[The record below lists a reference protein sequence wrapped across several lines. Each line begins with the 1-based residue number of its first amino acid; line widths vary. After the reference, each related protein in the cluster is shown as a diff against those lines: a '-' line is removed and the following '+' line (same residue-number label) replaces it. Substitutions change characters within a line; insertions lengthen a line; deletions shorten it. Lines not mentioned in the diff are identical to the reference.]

1 MMTLKPLLIL
11 LPAVLALSA
20 CDKKAATSDQSTEV
34 VAANPQR
41 SCTHLVAKLSE
52 CAGGKELNQRFTFSR
67 LKDWMYEDCEKL
79 KLENKTL
86 FDKLMSCVSMDC
98 TQMENCLEGV
108 LGKWQENRK

>member
-1 MMTLKPLLIL
+1 MMMPQSMWFL
-11 LPAVLALSA
+11 LPAVLAFSA
-20 CDKKAATSDQSTEV
+20 CDKKAVTSDKPGEAV
-34 VAANPQR
+34 VANPQR

-52 CAGGKELNQRFTFSR
+52 CVNGKELNQRFTFSK

-86 FDKLMSCVSMDC
+86 FDNLMSCVSLDC
-98 TQMENCLEGV
+98 SQMESCLERV